1 MERYLK
7 IDMNFTK
14 EEYKSRLKKVQASMQ
29 KKGIE
34 LLISQDPSNMN
45 YLTGYDAWSFYYAQC
60 VIVHVNSDEP
70 ICFVRDQDA
79 GGAYIKTYLKDEN
92 IIKYD
97 EKYIHTW
104 PLHPYDALVDL
115 IKDKKWDKLSVGL
128 EMDSHYFTAYCY
140 EKIKAGLPNAKIK
153 DCERLVNWV
162 RVVKSEAEI
171 SLMKSAAEIT
181 KLGMNKAMEV
191 INPGSRQ
198 CDAVSEI
205 YSTLIKGTSQFGGD
219 YASIVPMLP
228 TGKGTSASHLTWTED
243 KFVEGE
249 ATIIEIAGSHK
260 KYHCPM
266 ARTVLLG
273 KSDQLKI
280 DTMNKT
286 IEALQAGIDATKP
299 GNTADDVAQAFWKV
313 LDKYGIEKTSRT
325 GYSIGIGYP
334 PDWGEHTLNISK
346 GDMTELKPNV
356 TFHMIAVMQFGNW
369 GVEASESIRVTENG
383 SELFYDFPK
392 ELRIKS

>member
-1 MERYLK
+1 
-7 IDMNFTK
+7 MNFTN
-14 EEYKSRLKKVQASMQ
+14 EEYKSRLKKVQSSMQ

-60 VIVHVNSDEP
+60 VIVHVNADEP
-70 ICFVRDQDA
+70 ICFVRNQDA

-92 IIKYD
+92 IIKYH

-104 PLHPYDALVDL
+104 PLHPYDSLVDL
-115 IKDKKWDKLSVGL
+115 IKEKKWDKLCIGL
-128 EMDSHYFTAYCY
+128 EMDSHYFTALCY
-140 EKIKAGLPNAKIK
+140 EKIKKGLPNAKIL

-162 RVVKSEAEI
+162 RVVKSDMEI
-171 SLMKSAAEIT
+171 KYMKAAATIT
-181 KLGMNKAMEV
+181 QLGMKKAFEA
-191 INPGSRQ
+191 INPDVRQ
-198 CDAVSEI
+198 CDAISEI
-205 YSTLIKGTSQFGGD
+205 YSTLIKGTPEFGGD
-219 YASIVPMLP
+219 YSSIVPMIP
-228 TGKGTSASHLTWTED
+228 TGKGTSASHLTWSED
-243 KFVEGE
+243 KFVKGE
-249 ATIIEIAGSHK
+249 ATIIELSGVNK

-273 KSDQLKI
+273 KPDQKKI

-286 IEALQAGIDATKP
+286 NEALQAGIDAIKP
-299 GNTADDVAQAFWKV
+299 GKTANDVAQAFWNI

-346 GDMTELKPNV
+346 GDMTILQPNV

-369 GVEASESIRVTENG
+369 GVEASEAIRVTDKG
-383 SELFYDFPK
+383 AELFCNFSK
-392 ELRIKS
+392 ELHIKS